1 MNAGHPRQA
10 IDAMPFAERTALLE
24 QAARKFRELHP
35 DFEINRTPSIIRPP
49 HHLKRNA
56 ERQFRCRSAVGF
68 WRRPCG
74 GLGCRRLLKMI
85 EDRVGKL
92 FIGIFTNGDLP
103 TNPISLGEC
112 VVCGGVFTRDKS
124 RQHSE
129 VPCQPSSEQPFAI
142 ITS

>member
-56 ERQFRCRSAVGF
+56 ERQFRCAGEAVIF
-68 WRRPCG
+68 VNYAF
-74 GLGCRRLLKMI
+74 LSK
-85 EDRVGKL
+85 GKRNMT
-92 FIGIFTNGDLP
+92 FY
-103 TNPISLGEC
+103 
-112 VVCGGVFTRDKS
+112 
-124 RQHSE
+124 
-129 VPCQPSSEQPFAI
+129 
-142 ITS
+142 